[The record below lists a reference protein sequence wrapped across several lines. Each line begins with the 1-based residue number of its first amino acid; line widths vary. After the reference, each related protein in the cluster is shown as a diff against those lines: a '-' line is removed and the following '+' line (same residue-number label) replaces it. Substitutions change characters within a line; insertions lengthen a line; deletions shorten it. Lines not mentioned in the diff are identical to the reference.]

1 MIEFNPKGNSILDQE
16 LSVSGLE
23 MNILP
28 FITAAATVIG
38 VGASIFGQQSAAAA
52 QQASANRSF
61 QIASADRKHQIKVAE
76 ATNEY
81 NDKLDINDRANYE
94 LERDFAFKS
103 LMKDWRFGNQI
114 QDFEHLSRMQEF
126 KRSRSLTRKQ
136 GRLNKRA
143 EKYAIRQ
150 EKAALRDAK
159 LQQSFA
165 RETSLAALQGA
176 VFEGMLSKKQVGLKI
191 QGIKNRKAF
200 GSAAIQEDINTMM
213 TQGSIEKESA
223 MVEGLVAQGQAE
235 LGQAGKS
242 TQKGKQSS
250 AAALHR
256 SLRSLDN
263 QLSGKYKQAATQ
275 LAELQADSSLALT
288 GAQLDLVGI
297 NQRINAAQEEF
308 DFNNRVIDANIKS
321 AIKATKRNIRD
332 IKLDRK
338 FADLNLEANRMLK
351 PSKLPYQPKPMLPPE
366 RIFLDRMEVIVPKK
380 LKKGGGGGKSSLQR
394 ALESGDVVRKPESG
408 EEEDNLP
415 RDNRY
420 DPDRADYLDDRFT
433 DD

>member
-1 MIEFNPKGNSILDQE
+1 MGIMAGA
-16 LSVSGLE
+16 SVIS
-23 MNILP
+23 
-28 FITAAATVIG
+28 AATGIFG
-38 VGASIFGQQSAAAA
+38 AISGASA
-52 QQASANRSF
+52 QREAANRQF
-61 QIASADRKHQIKVAE
+61 QIASANNKHQIKVAK

-81 NDKLDINDRANYE
+81 NDKLDINDRVNYE

-103 LMKDWRFGNQI
+103 LMKDWKYKKQI
-114 QDFEHLSRMQEF
+114 DDFEHLSRLQEF
-126 KRSRSLTRKQ
+126 RQSRNITRRQ
-136 GRLNKRA
+136 GKLNKRA

-159 LQQSFA
+159 IQQSFA
-165 RETSLAALQGA
+165 RETSLSALQSA
-176 VFEGMLSKKQVGLKI
+176 VFEGMLDKKQVGLKI

-200 GSAAIQEDINTMM
+200 GSAAIQEDINNLM
-213 TQGSIEKESA
+213 TQGSIEKEAA

-250 AAALHR
+250 TAALHR

-288 GAQLDLVGI
+288 GAQLDLAGI
-297 NQRINAAQEEF
+297 NQRINVAQETF
-308 DFNNRVIDANIKS
+308 DFNNRVIDANLKS
-321 AIKATKRNIRD
+321 AIKAAKRNIRD

-338 FADLNLEANRMLK
+338 IADLNLEANRMLK
-351 PSKLPYQPKPMLPPE
+351 PTKLPYQPKPMLPPPRE
-366 RIFLDRMEVIVPKK
+366 FLERMEVIVPKK
-380 LKKGGGGGKSSLQR
+380 LKKGGGGGKDALKR
-394 ALESGDVVRKPESG
+394 ALEKGEVVKVENE

-420 DPDRADYLDDRFT
+420 DPDRGDYLDDRFT